1 MGKIAFVDDMP
12 EADEAFVRA
21 HREEVLALAADLGIT
36 DVKVG
41 SRGRLVGTMSPTAVP
56 GASFIFMARA
66 AGVLEHLV
74 FMYADYIAA
83 KSNAD
88 DDLRGALP
96 L

>member
-1 MGKIAFVDDMP
+1 
-12 EADEAFVRA
+12 
-21 HREEVLALAADLGIT
+21 
-36 DVKVG
+36 
-41 SRGRLVGTMSPTAVP
+41 
-56 GASFIFMARA
+56 MARA